1 MTRALTDIQ
10 RKKHEA
16 AVLARIG
23 RLQLQKQTAKT
34 TTTLGLYQHLILC
47 GYLNDDGVQHVES
60 IVGII
65 ERDERGDYA

>member
-16 AVLARIG
+16 AILNRIG

-34 TTTLGLYQHLILC
+34 MTTLGLYQHLVLC
-47 GYLNDDGVQHVES
+47 HYLNDDGVQHVES

-65 ERDERGDYA
+65 EKGDYA